1 MLFIL
6 MKTSLAMTVNLT
18 NDCACFVCFLESLLK
33 AALGIVAASFFV

>member
-6 MKTSLAMTVNLT
+6 METSLATTVNLT
-18 NDCACFVCFLESLLK
+18 NDCACFVRFLKSLLK